1 MSRKRI
7 LLVEDDQGIAEVE
20 SDYLTANGFVVD
32 IAYDGNQGCEKA
44 LQGDYDLLLLD
55 IMLPGKDG
63 FAICREVRAVKD
75 TPILMVSAKREDID
89 KIRGLGLGA
98 DDYIVKPFSPNELVA
113 RVKAHIARY
122 ERLTGGR
129 NTGDAMIFGDL
140 EIRRQERRVFLAGR
154 EISLKN
160 REFDLLLFLA
170 ENPGL
175 VFSKDSLFERI
186 WGLEAMGDTA
196 TVTVHINR
204 IREKIEPKPSEPRYV
219 DKALQTGNTNF
230 ALLVSKHFSEP
241 FKDSNGYGES
251 IARLSN
257 MLGGGV
263 LVQRFGDLVR
273 GRRSTQKRMDE
284 GFVTPTL
291 AAAPGDLS
299 LVLPKRILDG
309 IIEMIYA
316 LDKIAPGTAN
326 DDTLLYGVEVKFYNM
341 EVELD
346 DNLECRYKG
355 LYIIGDGSGVTHSLS
370 HASASGVFVARKILA
385 DM

>member
-20 SDYLTANGFVVD
+20 SDYLIANGFVVD

-63 FAICREVRAVKD
+63 FAICQEVRAVKD

-186 WGLEAMGDTA
+186 WGMEAMGDTA

-219 DKALQTGNTNF
+219 ETVWGAGYRFRGN
-230 ALLVSKHFSEP
+230 
-241 FKDSNGYGES
+241 
-251 IARLSN
+251 
-257 MLGGGV
+257 
-263 LVQRFGDLVR
+263 
-273 GRRSTQKRMDE
+273 
-284 GFVTPTL
+284 
-291 AAAPGDLS
+291 
-299 LVLPKRILDG
+299 
-309 IIEMIYA
+309 
-316 LDKIAPGTAN
+316 
-326 DDTLLYGVEVKFYNM
+326 
-341 EVELD
+341 
-346 DNLECRYKG
+346 
-355 LYIIGDGSGVTHSLS
+355 
-370 HASASGVFVARKILA
+370 
-385 DM
+385 

>member
-20 SDYLTANGFVVD
+20 SDYLIANGFVVD

-63 FAICREVRAVKD
+63 FAICREVRDVKD

-186 WGLEAMGDTA
+186 WGMEAMGDTA

-219 DKALQTGNTNF
+219 ETVWGAGYRFRGN
-230 ALLVSKHFSEP
+230 
-241 FKDSNGYGES
+241 
-251 IARLSN
+251 
-257 MLGGGV
+257 
-263 LVQRFGDLVR
+263 
-273 GRRSTQKRMDE
+273 
-284 GFVTPTL
+284 
-291 AAAPGDLS
+291 
-299 LVLPKRILDG
+299 
-309 IIEMIYA
+309 
-316 LDKIAPGTAN
+316 
-326 DDTLLYGVEVKFYNM
+326 
-341 EVELD
+341 
-346 DNLECRYKG
+346 
-355 LYIIGDGSGVTHSLS
+355 
-370 HASASGVFVARKILA
+370 
-385 DM
+385 